1 MATSFQ
7 DTIVARATAAGMGAV
22 AVVRISG
29 PQAMEW
35 TDALLKKPVSDAP
48 SHTLHLRKLYQGESL
63 LDEALVAIFH
73 GRKSYTGEPTVELSL
88 HGSEFIVQQV
98 LRAYLELGA
107 RMAEPGEFTQRAF
120 LNGKLD
126 LAQAEAVAD
135 VIASEHAAAHN
146 QALHQLRGGFSQDIA
161 QLRARLLHFVSL
173 IELELDFGEED
184 VEFASRDELRQ
195 LVSDLRSRLLDLEES
210 FALGNALKK
219 GFALVL
225 AGRPN
230 AGKSTLFNALLREE
244 KAIVSDI
251 AGTTRDAL
259 EDQLFLDGFRVRLID
274 TAGIREA
281 SDAIERLGIE
291 RTWSHVSSSGATL
304 FLVDA
309 STWNPA
315 DLDKDWAALAE
326 RSQTTWVLAT
336 KLDLQPELGELEQW
350 VTEKGLEPLLSVNL
364 KDAESLSRLRLELTR
379 RFSAQIQPYSDQT
392 IVTNARHADALERCR
407 KELDDLLAGM
417 DAGLSGDLLAFHLRQ
432 GIAQLG
438 RITGEIDADEV
449 LGSIFSSF
457 CIGK

>member
-1 MATSFQ
+1 
-7 DTIVARATAAGMGAV
+7 
-22 AVVRISG
+22 
-29 PQAMEW
+29 
-35 TDALLKKPVSDAP
+35 
-48 SHTLHLRKLYQGESL
+48 
-63 LDEALVAIFH
+63 
-73 GRKSYTGEPTVELSL
+73 
-88 HGSEFIVQQV
+88 
-98 LRAYLELGA
+98 
-107 RMAEPGEFTQRAF
+107 
-120 LNGKLD
+120 
-126 LAQAEAVAD
+126 
-135 VIASEHAAAHN
+135 
-146 QALHQLRGGFSQDIA
+146 
-161 QLRARLLHFVSL
+161 
-173 IELELDFGEED
+173 ELELDFGEED

-350 VTEKGLEPLLSVNL
+350 VSEKGLEPLLSVNL